1 MGDTCHL
8 NSTEKTLKQWTKVFD
23 MSAEDYIAN
32 FSRND
37 EDAIIWS
44 RFSNKPLAEFRY
56 FKCYLYK

>member
-44 RFSNKPLAEFRY
+44 RF
-56 FKCYLYK
+56 FK